1 MLGRRGG
8 RSRYPK
14 DLRDAGRPDDPLFE
28 RPLVHGRI
36 DSGVV
41 TVRRP
46 GSDEVEVYHV
56 PKREGESKVNAAE
69 KLDFDLPTVLA
80 LLNEIERLRREREV
94 LAEAFKHVLTCEN
107 CECATCPEGTGLF
120 LRAYRV
126 LGGTQR
132 AGAES

>member
-1 MLGRRGG
+1 MLGRWSR

-46 GSDEVEVYHV
+46 GSDEIEVYHV
-56 PKREGESKVNAAE
+56 PAKREGEPKVNAAE
-69 KLDFDLPTVLA
+69 KPDFDPPTVLA
-80 LLNEIERLRREREV
+80 LLDEIERLRREREV
-94 LAEAFKHVLTCEN
+94 LAEALKHVFTCDH
-107 CECATCPEGTGLF
+107 CECASCPEGTGLF
-120 LRAYRV
+120 YRAYRA
-126 LGGTQR
+126 LG
-132 AGAES
+132 

>member
-1 MLGRRGG
+1 MLGRWSR

-46 GSDEVEVYHV
+46 GSDEIEVYHV
-56 PKREGESKVNAAE
+56 PAKRKGESKVNAAE
-69 KLDFDLPTVLA
+69 KPDFDPPVVRELIEAATRYLA
-80 LLNEIERLRREREV
+80 VTMRETDDDPNGWAEEEFAKDRLREV
-94 LAEAFKHVLTCEN
+94 LAKVW
-107 CECATCPEGTGLF
+107 GVG
-120 LRAYRV
+120 RD
-126 LGGTQR
+126 G
-132 AGAES
+132 

>member
-1 MLGRRGG
+1 MLGRWSR

-46 GSDEVEVYHV
+46 GSDEIEVYHV
-56 PKREGESKVNAAE
+56 PAKRKGDPKVNAAE
-69 KLDFDLPTVLA
+69 KRDFDTPTVLA
-80 LLNEIERLRREREV
+80 LLDEIERLRREREAALDILSREDIGDGAKV
-94 LAEAFKHVLTCEN
+94 
-107 CECATCPEGTGLF
+107 EGARLI
-120 LRAYRV
+120 LK
-126 LGGTQR
+126 GGDR
-132 AGAES
+132 G